1 MINQKTNKI
10 DFKAVMN
17 KIAQYR
23 GVIIQDSINIE
34 AMIDSIIINYFVKE
48 NKHSEFLTKAV
59 EDENFSFGLKI
70 NILEKLNLETYKE
83 FIQDIR
89 RINNIRNI
97 FAHCLPGSF
106 TGGLSYY
113 NKNNKTREVKELEEF
128 HKEFLEK
135 LKPVD
140 EQLDKTFWKFVE
152 ENKKEKEKNEK

>member
-1 MINQKTNKI
+1 MDKQELKDT
-10 DFKAVMN
+10 MN

-34 AMIDSIIINYFVKE
+34 AMVDSIIINYFIKS
-48 NKHSEFLTKAV
+48 NKHSEFLTKAI
-59 EDENFSFGLKI
+59 EDEGFSFGLKI
-70 NILEKLNLETYKE
+70 NILEKLNFEVYSE

-113 NKNNKTREVKELEEF
+113 NKNNKTREVKELDDF

-135 LKPVD
+135 LKKVD
-140 EQLDKTFWKFVE
+140 EQLQKLFWKLVE
-152 ENKKEKEKNEK
+152 ESKKELKNEK